1 MDWNKQ
7 ANEMIKTWTGTQQK
21 VYEGWLTSMQLMAA
35 PQSPEAWQKTVE
47 TWRGTVK
54 QALEAQVELTRL
66 WAESVSAAAVNM
78 PSMPTMPGMPGM
90 TSMPGMP
97 GMPNVPTSVVEWTRQ
112 MLEMTRTWTESQMRF
127 SENWFD
133 TLKKADPG
141 MLAQSWDMTQAQ
153 QIMATWQ
160 EAAQKAVEAQGEF
173 SKMMLKA
180 GNATVNSATSTVKK

>member
-21 VYEGWLTSMQLMAA
+21 VYESWLTSMQLMAA

-78 PSMPTMPGMPGM
+78 PTMPN
-90 TSMPGMP
+90 MP
-97 GMPNVPTSVVEWTRQ
+97 GMPNMLGMSSMPGVPTSVVEWTRQ
-112 MLEMTRTWTESQMRF
+112 MLEMTRTWTETQMRF

-141 MLAQSWDMTQAQ
+141 MLVQSWDMTQAQ
-153 QIMATWQ
+153 QIMNTWQ
-160 EAAQKAVEAQGEF
+160 EAAQKAVEAQSEF

-180 GNATVNSATSTVKK
+180 GNAATNSATTAKK